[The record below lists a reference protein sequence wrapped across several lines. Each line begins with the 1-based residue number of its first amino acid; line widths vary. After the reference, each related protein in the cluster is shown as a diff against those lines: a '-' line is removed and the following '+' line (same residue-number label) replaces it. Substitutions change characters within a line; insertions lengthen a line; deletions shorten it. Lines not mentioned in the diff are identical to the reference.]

1 MWCIKPCSYINEDF
15 DEYEVYEF
23 IEFFFNL
30 EIEKSKGYDYNK
42 RYNLMIR
49 NTNYEESYEVYLDII
64 KERMEAVAIYTSLQH
79 QFDLFSAGLKLPNN
93 IFCRNTNLLLD
104 IYNLFEHT
112 DEKNQLAELEYTIK
126 KWYN

>member
-1 MWCIKPCSYINEDF
+1 
-15 DEYEVYEF
+15 
-23 IEFFFNL
+23 
-30 EIEKSKGYDYNK
+30 
-42 RYNLMIR
+42 MIR

-126 KWYN
+126 KWYNKNIY